1 MVLDHSCFVRKLFF
15 IATTM
20 KIRSK
25 DWQHSHPGPKRKKE
39 PQQPSCLY
47 STHLWK
53 ILRTCLWWWSK
64 GSYQHWLLISTYKE
78 KNTLFRKN
86 KDNFTFEGFGG
97 AQWYLQ
103 SLVELWFLIQCIH
116 WHVFPKVKS
125 KENESSPLFFQEKI
139 RNEKWRGGISGS
151 PTHQITVLPFSSFSD
166 EEQNCPEF
174 TDLNIGNALSGTQLH
189 VQLLLYTRENQDC
202 SERLIEHNVTAS
214 EYLNTTKKIVFVIHG
229 FRPTGSP
236 PAWLGDVK
244 ELLLSVED
252 INLIIVDWN
261 RGATTVNYMSAVEN
275 CKKVAEI
282 LKIYVDQMLVRQSIA
297 SVLNKCEEHGLS
309 GNGYFK

>member
-103 SLVELWFLIQCIH
+103 SLVELWFFMQCIH
-116 WHVFPKVKS
+116 WQVFPKSRVKKMKVLYFS
-125 KENESSPLFFQEKI
+125 FRKRYGMKSEEVVFQVAQLIKLLSYHFHLFQM
-139 RNEKWRGGISGS
+139 RN
-151 PTHQITVLPFSSFSD
+151 
-166 EEQNCPEF
+166 
-174 TDLNIGNALSGTQLH
+174 
-189 VQLLLYTRENQDC
+189 
-202 SERLIEHNVTAS
+202 
-214 EYLNTTKKIVFVIHG
+214 KIV
-229 FRPTGSP
+229 
-236 PAWLGDVK
+236 L
-244 ELLLSVED
+244 
-252 INLIIVDWN
+252 NLQ
-261 RGATTVNYMSAVEN
+261 T
-275 CKKVAEI
+275 
-282 LKIYVDQMLVRQSIA
+282 
-297 SVLNKCEEHGLS
+297 
-309 GNGYFK
+309 